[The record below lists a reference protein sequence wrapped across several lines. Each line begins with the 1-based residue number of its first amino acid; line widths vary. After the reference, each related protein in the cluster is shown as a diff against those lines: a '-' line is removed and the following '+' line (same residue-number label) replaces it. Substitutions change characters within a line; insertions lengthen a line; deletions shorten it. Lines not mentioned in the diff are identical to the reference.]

1 MAMSKAWELV
11 RGIPTVID
19 VVGNTVTFDIG
30 GVNFPATPGSQGQ
43 ILKITDASSSPA
55 SCGWGLRST
64 PRRALPLAPSALVP
78 GPMRTNFSEQH

>member
-1 MAMSKAWELV
+1 MATSKAWELV

-30 GVNFPATPGSQGQ
+30 GVNFPATPGTQGQ

-55 SCGWGLRST
+55 SCGWGSFNGLSEGDGQAT
-64 PRRALPLAPSALVP
+64 AIAL
-78 GPMRTNFSEQH
+78 G

>member
-1 MAMSKAWELV
+1 MSKAWELV

-55 SCGWGLRST
+55 QCDWGSFNGLSEGDGQAT
-64 PRRALPLAPSALVP
+64 AIAL
-78 GPMRTNFSEQH
+78 G